1 MTMNQEMIVNNRDIV
16 PAHLAVKAMR
26 DNGYKNAAYAIA
38 ELIDNS
44 IQADA
49 DKVELL
55 CGEKTIQLSR
65 RTSNRIEEIAV
76 LDNGRGMDENVL
88 SMALQFG
95 NGTRLEPENQK
106 GIGKFGMGLPSS
118 SISQCKR
125 VDVWTWQDG
134 IENAIYC
141 YLDLSEITSGSMRQV
156 PEPISKEVPKKWTK
170 LANEIGNTGTLVVW
184 TELDRIMWK
193 TANAIIRNSEH
204 IIGRMYRNFISDN
217 RVSIRMYTYNTDH
230 LDTPGEESFAKS
242 NDPMYLMKGTSCP
255 DPFKVDPMFEIYGT
269 PRIFK
274 IHHNDKEHEVE
285 LTFSLAK
292 EEARQ
297 GTNPGWS
304 SHGQHA
310 AKNIGVSIVRAG
322 RELELNES
330 WAIGYD
336 PTERWWGVQVEFP
349 PSLDNVF
356 GVSNN
361 KQFARNFNAVNV
373 DDFKLDGETVNEAK
387 DRLSEEGDPNG
398 VLLEIHQAINSN
410 LSTIRT
416 HLRKQRKG
424 VRSQDDSKRY
434 RHSAEKRATDLTKQ
448 RQETGYAG
456 SSDDDENL
464 PQEEREKQIRTELQ
478 NWEVSSDVVEG
489 VIANT
494 FNDGLKYHFVEANMD
509 GSAFFTIRPKGGTI
523 IIKLNF
529 EHPAYKNLMELLYE
543 STEDADEDELRERL
557 DKAREG
563 LQLLFMA
570 WARYE
575 DELEGVNKEKAQ
587 DVRHDWGRIARQFLE
602 RND

>member
-1 MTMNQEMIVNNRDIV
+1 MIDNSREIV

-44 IQADA
+44 IQAGA
-49 DKVELL
+49 DNVELL
-55 CGEKTIQLSR
+55 CGEKTFQLSK
-65 RTSNRIEEIAV
+65 RTSNRINEIAV
-76 LDNGRGMDENVL
+76 LDNGQGMDKQVL

-95 NGTRLEPENQK
+95 NGTRLDPENQK

-134 IENAIYC
+134 VENALYC
-141 YLDLSEITSGSMRQV
+141 YLDLNEIINGSMRQV
-156 PEPISKEVPKKWTK
+156 PEPSRKEVPNKW
-170 LANEIGNTGTLVVW
+170 LQIAHNIGKTGTLVVW

-204 IIGRMYRNFISDN
+204 IIGRMYRNFISN
-217 RVSIRMYTYNTDH
+217 EKVSIRMFTYNSEKLNGT
-230 LDTPGEESFAKS
+230 GEEKFAS
-242 NDPMYLMKGTSCP
+242 ANDPMYLMKGTSCP
-255 DPFKVDPMFEIYGT
+255 YPFQENPMFEIYGT
-269 PRIFK
+269 PRVFK
-274 IHHNDKEHEVE
+274 IKHNDEEHEVK
-285 LTFSLAK
+285 LLFSLSK

-310 AKNIGVSIVRAG
+310 SKNIGVSIVRAD
-322 RELELNES
+322 RELELNDS
-330 WAIGYD
+330 WVNGYD
-336 PTERWWGVQVEFP
+336 PTERWWGVEVQFP

-361 KQFARNFNAVNV
+361 KQYARNFNAVNI
-373 DDFKLDGETVNEAK
+373 DDYKEEGETVHEAK
-387 DRLSEEGDPNG
+387 ERLEEEGDPNG

-416 HLRKQRKG
+416 HLKKQRKG
-424 VRSQDDSKRY
+424 VRSQEDSTSNRQ
-434 RHSAEKRATDLTKQ
+434 RHNAERRATDLTKE
-448 RQETGYAG
+448 RQEFGFSGA
-456 SSDDDENL
+456 SDDDEKL
-464 PQEEREKQIRTELQ
+464 PKEEREKQIRTELQ

-509 GSAFFTIRPKGGTI
+509 GAAFFTIRPKGGTI
-523 IIKLNF
+523 IIKLNI

-543 STEDADEDELRERL
+543 STEEASEDELRERL

-575 DELEGVNKEKAQ
+575 DELEGLSKQKAE

-602 RND
+602 RNE

>member
-1 MTMNQEMIVNNRDIV
+1 MIENSRDIV

-44 IQADA
+44 IQAGA
-49 DKVELL
+49 NNVELL
-55 CGEKTIQLSR
+55 CGENTVQLSR
-65 RTSNRIEEIAV
+65 RTSNRINEIAV
-76 LDNGRGMDENVL
+76 LDNGRGMDKQEL
-88 SMALQFG
+88 SIALQFG
-95 NGTRLEPENQK
+95 NGTRLDPENQK

-125 VDVWTWQDG
+125 VDVWTWQNGVDS
-134 IENAIYC
+134 ALYC
-141 YLDLSEITSGSMRQV
+141 YLDLNEITSGVMRQV
-156 PEPISKEVPKKWTK
+156 PEPSPKKVPDKW
-170 LANEIGNTGTLVVW
+170 LEIAQNVGNSGTLVVW

-204 IIGRMYRNFISDN
+204 IIGRMYRNFISN
-217 RVSIRMYTYNTDH
+217 GRVSIRMYTYNTEDRSNTG
-230 LDTPGEESFAKS
+230 DEKYASS
-242 NDPMYLMKGTSCP
+242 NDPMYLMEGTSCP
-255 DPFKVDPMFEIYGT
+255 EPFKEKTMFEIYGT
-269 PRIFK
+269 PRTFK
-274 IHHNDKEHEVE
+274 IYHDDEEHEVQ

-310 AKNIGVSIVRAG
+310 AKNIGVSIVRAD
-322 RELELNES
+322 RELELNDS

-336 PTERWWGVQVEFP
+336 PTERWWGVQVKFP

-361 KQFARNFNAVNV
+361 KQYARNFNAINT
-373 DDFKLDGETVNEAK
+373 DDVKQDGETINEAK
-387 DRLSEEGDPNG
+387 ERLSEEGDPNG

-410 LSTIRT
+410 LSTIRQ

-424 VRSQDDSKRY
+424 SRSQSEENENIKKN
-434 RHSAEKRATDLTKQ
+434 RHNAERRATDITKQ
-448 RQETGYAG
+448 RQDVGYSG
-456 SSDDDENL
+456 SSDDDEKL
-464 PQEEREKQIRTELQ
+464 PKEEREKQIRTELQ

-509 GSAFFTIRPKGGTI
+509 GAAFFTIRPKGGTI

-543 STEDADEDELRERL
+543 STEDAGEEELRERL

-575 DELEGVNKEKAQ
+575 DELEGISKQKAE